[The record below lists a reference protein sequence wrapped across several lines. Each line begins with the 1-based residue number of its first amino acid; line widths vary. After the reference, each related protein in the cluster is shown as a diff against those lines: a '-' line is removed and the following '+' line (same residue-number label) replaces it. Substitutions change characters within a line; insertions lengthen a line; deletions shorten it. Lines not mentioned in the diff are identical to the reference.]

1 MKEFITAAADSI
13 GNVDEDE
20 AVEFLHDGRKVKFYK
35 PSSGQAAI
43 MMTMGGREMDVQAA
57 GTFIQLFL
65 ELMDTDTRRY
75 FSSRLL
81 NRDDPFS
88 NLKAEGG
95 LFDIWETLME
105 EWSARPTKQPSD
117 FQQSRRATGRS
128 STASSR
134 AKGSTSSRSR
144 STASS
149 R

>member
-13 GNVDEDE
+13 GNVDEEDV
-20 AVEFLHDGRKVKFYK
+20 VEFLHDGRKVKFYK

-43 MMTMGGREMDVQAA
+43 MMTMGGREMNVSAA

-65 ELMDTDTRRY
+65 ELMDEDTRRY

-81 NRDDPFS
+81 DRNDPFS

-95 LFDIWETLME
+95 LFVIWEVLME

-117 FQQSRRATGRS
+117 FQPSRRATGRS

-134 AKGSTSSRSR
+134 AKASTSSRSR

>member
-1 MKEFITAAADSI
+1 VKEFITAAADSI
-13 GNVDEDE
+13 GNVDEEE
-20 AVEFLHDGRKVKFYK
+20 AVKFLHDGREVKFYK

-43 MMTMGGREMDVQAA
+43 MMTMGGREMNVAAA

-65 ELMDTDTRRY
+65 ELMDEDTRRY

-81 NRDDPFS
+81 DRNDPFS
-88 NLKAEGG
+88 NLKGEGG

-117 FQQSRRATGRS
+117 FQPSRRATGRS
-128 STASSR
+128 STGSTR